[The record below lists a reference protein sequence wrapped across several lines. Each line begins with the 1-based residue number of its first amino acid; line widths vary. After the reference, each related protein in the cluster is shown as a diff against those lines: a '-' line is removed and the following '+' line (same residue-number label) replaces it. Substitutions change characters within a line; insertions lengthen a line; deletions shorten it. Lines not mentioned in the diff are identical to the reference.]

1 MKIRTLV
8 VDDEPLARD
17 GVRLRLEREA
27 DFHVLG
33 ERGNGVEAVDAIRTL
48 APDLVFLDVQM
59 PGLTGFEV
67 LQELGPAR
75 MPAVVFVTAYDQYA
89 IRAFEANALDYLLKP
104 IDDERFGAALGRVRR
119 RMAEQRDGE
128 LGRRLAALLAD
139 YGMGPSP
146 APAPTSI
153 DSATPAGATDD
164 GPAPPVG
171 TVSESM
177 AAAADDDRP
186 PRFADRLVLKD
197 AQAVTF
203 LPVIDLDWVE
213 ADGDYMRLHAAGKS
227 RLMRCT
233 MAELERKLDPD
244 RFVRIHRSTIVNVDR
259 IREMR
264 PSFHGEYTVVL
275 RDGTRLKLSRS
286 YRDRLQV
293 LVGEGL

>member
-1 MKIRTLV
+1 VRIRTLV

-17 GVRLRLEREA
+17 GVRLRLEREN
-27 DFHVLG
+27 DFQVLG
-33 ERGNGVEAVDAIRTL
+33 ERGNGLEAVSAIRDL

-67 LQELGPAR
+67 LAELGPAQ

-104 IDDERFGAALGRVRR
+104 FDDVRFHAALSRARR

-139 YGMGPSP
+139 YGRGFGQALPSPGAAAESVDPSP
-146 APAPTSI
+146 AVAPA
-153 DSATPAGATDD
+153 DD
-164 GPAPPVG
+164 GRPA
-171 TVSESM
+171 
-177 AAAADDDRP
+177 
-186 PRFADRLVLKD
+186 RFADRLVLKD

-203 LPVIDLDWVE
+203 LPVADLDWVE

-233 MAELERKLDPD
+233 MAELERRLDAD
-244 RFVRIHRSTIVNVDR
+244 RFVRIHRSTIVNLDR

-286 YRDRLQV
+286 YRDRLQAR
-293 LVGEGL
+293 VGQGL